1 MLMDVAGLLAT
12 ATLLFTLIGLEVQRA
27 ASESGQTSPA
37 DHPART
43 RRPFHRSTP
52 TRPRFLGRTVT
63 RRAVAI
69 MWTMYLLLLVPRVLG
84 LLA

>member
-12 ATLLFTLIGLEVQRA
+12 AILLFTLVALEVRRG
-27 ASESGQTSPA
+27 ASDLGQTSPA
-37 DHPART
+37 DHPVRA
-43 RRPFHRSTP
+43 RRPFHRSTA
-52 TRPRFLGRTVT
+52 TRPRFLGRTVS

-69 MWTMYLLLLVPRVLG
+69 MWAMYLLLLVPRVLG

>member
-12 ATLLFTLIGLEVQRA
+12 ATLLFTLIALEVRRA
-27 ASESGQTSPA
+27 ASDTGQTSPA
-37 DHPART
+37 DQHVRA

-52 TRPRFLGRTVT
+52 TRPSFLGRTVS
-63 RRAVAI
+63 RRAVAM